1 MIFSLTETLL
11 LLTVMQFEDE
21 SIYYNWQGANL
32 CAGYLWSVNFNPIFV
47 ITGDSATSDS
57 GCSQLHTTIIV
68 TKLGFSQFQ
77 SPPPQSPHPSTIA
90 ARSKRVCH
98 CSWLCW
104 VPTHCR
110 WRQTWDLT
118 HSTHILYLTFFKFTL
133 NILQFSYYNLFRE

>member
-1 MIFSLTETLL
+1 MMIFSLTETLL

-90 ARSKRVCH
+90 ARSNVCATVH
-98 CSWLCW
+98 DS
-104 VPTHCR
+104 VECR
-110 WRQTWDLT
+110 HTADGDRPETSHTRLT
-118 HSTHILYLTFFKFTL
+118 
-133 NILQFSYYNLFRE
+133 YYI